1 MFKKILIANRGE
13 IACRVI
19 KTCRRLGIKTV
30 AIYSDADVDALHV
43 KQADE
48 SYRVGPAT
56 PSESYLNIP
65 RIIQIALESGSEAIH
80 PGYGFLSEN
89 SSFVESCQNQN
100 IIFIGPSRDA
110 IQNMGDKV
118 MARQLAGEAGL
129 PLVPGTK
136 GEISDAE
143 APEEAQRIG
152 YPIMVKA
159 ADGGG
164 GIGIRRV
171 DSPEE
176 LESALERSRS
186 LAQGSFGSSRMY
198 LERLVAP
205 AAHVEVQ
212 VMADHYG
219 NAIHLFERDCSM
231 QRRNQKVIEES
242 PTARLNA
249 KTRDKLHKSAIN
261 LVKHI
266 GYTNA
271 GTVEFLV
278 DQSGDFYF
286 LEMNTRLQVEHP
298 VTEMITGLDLVE
310 MQLIVAANEQLPVT
324 QSHIQST
331 GHSIEIR
338 LYPEDPA
345 TLLPVSGTVTHLDIP
360 TESYI
365 RLDSALFEGYEVTPH
380 YESMLGK
387 FIVWG
392 ENRKQAISRMYEAL
406 GLLQIEGLTTNTP
419 ALRAALLTE
428 QFTKGTYTTDLF
440 SQVVSEYQEA
450 NSKEGKLRTATL
462 AIITA
467 IEKLVEDK
475 VDFGSKNIP
484 LRSHKSNWGQASRR
498 EQLRPTYFSD
508 GRRRS

>member
-1 MFKKILIANRGE
+1 
-13 IACRVI
+13 
-19 KTCRRLGIKTV
+19 
-30 AIYSDADVDALHV
+30 
-43 KQADE
+43 
-48 SYRVGPAT
+48 
-56 PSESYLNIP
+56 
-65 RIIQIALESGSEAIH
+65 
-80 PGYGFLSEN
+80 
-89 SSFVESCQNQN
+89 
-100 IIFIGPSRDA
+100 
-110 IQNMGDKV
+110 MGDKV
-118 MARQLAGEAGL
+118 MARQLAGEASL
-129 PLVPGTK
+129 PLVPGTE
-136 GEISDAE
+136 GEISDAD

-186 LAQGSFGSSRMY
+186 LAQGSFGSNRMY
-198 LERLVAP
+198 LERLIAP
-205 AAHVEVQ
+205 VAHVEVQ

-219 NAIHLFERDCSM
+219 NVIHLFERDCSM

-242 PTARLNA
+242 PTARLTT
-249 KTRDKLHKSAIN
+249 KTRDKLHKSAVN

-298 VTEMITGLDLVE
+298 VTEMITNLDLVE
-310 MQLIVAANEQLPVT
+310 LQLLVAANERLPVN
-324 QSHIQST
+324 QSQIQSN

-345 TLLPVSGTVTHLDIP
+345 TLMPVAGTVAHLDIP
-360 TESYI
+360 TAAYI

-406 GLLQIEGLTTNTP
+406 GILQIEGLITNIP

-428 QFTKGTYTTDLF
+428 QFIQGIYTTDLF

-462 AIITA
+462 AIVTA
-467 IEKLVEDK
+467 LEKLIESK
-475 VDFGSKNIP
+475 VDFGSKRVP
-484 LRSHKSNWGQASRR
+484 LQSDKRNWRQASRR
-498 EQLRPTYFSD
+498 EQLRPTYF
-508 GRRRS
+508 RNEWRRS